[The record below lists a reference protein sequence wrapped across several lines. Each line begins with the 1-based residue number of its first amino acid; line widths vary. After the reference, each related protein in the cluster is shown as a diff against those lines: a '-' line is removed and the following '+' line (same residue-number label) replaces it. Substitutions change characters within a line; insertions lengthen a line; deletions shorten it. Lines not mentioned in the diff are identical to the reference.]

1 MSYCINPTCLHFDNP
16 ANQLACPSCGPE
28 ILVTGRYRV
37 IKRLDKGGFAHTFE
51 VEDTCR
57 GGTRKVLKVLHIDCD
72 KAICLFQREAEVLK
86 QLNYQG
92 IPRVESD
99 GYFKI
104 DLVNSNKPL
113 HCLVMEK
120 IEGSNLR
127 DWLNQNNKPITQQQA
142 CEWLKQ
148 ITEILNK
155 IHQHNYFHRDIKPSN
170 IMLQPDNQL
179 VLIDFGAVREA
190 TETYLYN
197 LQRKGCTVIISRGY
211 TPPEQVSGRAVLASD
226 FYALG
231 RTFVHLLTGIS
242 PDLLP
247 EDSETGRLIWRNKA
261 PQVLPKLADLIDDMM
276 APLPPYSIK
285 RPRNAHEILQRLK
298 QIETRTSRSFQLM
311 QPSRK
316 PPIPPSSNNINEET
330 TTLVKPQNKKLTLAI
345 LAGAILLSAI
355 AAIIYIINLP
365 KACDKII
372 GDNLSCGEEV
382 LVPDSEVSFKQQGV
396 QKIKEGKYAE
406 AVSLL
411 KKAREEQ
418 PSDPETLIYLNNAQL
433 GNQKAYTIAV
443 VAPIGKSSDTAMEMM
458 RGVAQSQNEI
468 NQGKKING
476 IGLKVLIADDAN
488 NPKQAQEVA
497 NKLVKRGD
505 ILAVVGHYASE
516 VTLAAVPVYQE
527 HKLVVISPGSTS
539 EELSRWGDIPNHVFF
554 RTVPNTRVAAQ
565 YLASYLLAQ
574 SRDQQAAVFYAPGS
588 NFSRSLREQFLISFT
603 ASGGKVVAEVDLSKQ
618 QFNASAAIAQAHRQ
632 KATAL
637 GVFPDGG
644 TTAFGISNTL
654 RLIRAN
660 RGDYWIVGGSTLYS
674 PDTLLLLGKDAL
686 NRFVVVVTWHHLE
699 SHDNPEFPQAARN
712 LWRGDVSWRTAT
724 AYDATRALIIALE
737 KQSSPSRVSLQQAL
751 ADKNFKAQGATGTIS
766 FRGGDRNEPI
776 STLVKVVR
784 ANCSTDSYI
793 FVPVNHPPPKA
804 NSLENC
810 KK

>member
-37 IKRLDKGGFAHTFE
+37 IKRLDKGGFGQTFE

-142 CEWLKQ
+142 CDWLKQ

-190 TETYLYN
+190 TETYLHN
-197 LQRKGCTVIISRGY
+197 LQGKGCTVIISRGY
-211 TPPEQVSGRAVLASD
+211 TPPEQINGRAVRASD

-242 PDLLP
+242 PELLP
-247 EDSETGRLIWRNKA
+247 EDAETGRLIWRNKA
-261 PQVLPKLADLIDDMM
+261 PQVLPNLADLIDDMM
-276 APLPPYSIK
+276 APLPPYSTK
-285 RPRNAHEILQRLK
+285 RPRNSHEILQRLK
-298 QIETRTSRSFQLM
+298 KIETRTSSSFQLM

-316 PPIPPSSNNINEET
+316 PLIPPSSNINEET
-330 TTLVKPQNKKLTLAI
+330 TTLFKPQNKKLTLVI
-345 LAGAILLSAI
+345 FAGAIFLSAI
-355 AAIIYIINLP
+355 AAIIYLINLP
-365 KACDKII
+365 KACDKIT

-406 AVSLL
+406 AVSFL

-488 NPKQAQEVA
+488 NPKQAEEVA

-505 ILAVVGHYASE
+505 LLAVVGHYASE

-554 RTVPNTRVAAQ
+554 RTIPNTRVAAQ

-574 SRDQQAAVFYAPGS
+574 SRYQQAAVFYAPGS
-588 NFSRSLREQFLISFT
+588 NFSRSLREQFLISFK
-603 ASGGKVVAEVDLSKQ
+603 ASGGKVVKEFDLSNPL
-618 QFNASAAIAQAHRQ
+618 FNAGAAITQVRKQ
-632 KATAL
+632 GVTAL

-644 TTAFGISNTL
+644 TTTFAIPNTL
-654 RLIRAN
+654 RLIKAN
-660 RGDYWIVGGSTLYS
+660 QGSSWIVGGNTLYS

-699 SHDNPEFPQAARN
+699 SPENPEFPQAARN
-712 LWRGDVSWRTAT
+712 LWKGDVSWRTAT

-784 ANCSTDSYI
+784 ANCSTDSYT
-793 FVPVNHPPPKA
+793 FVPVNYPPRKA

-810 KK
+810 RK